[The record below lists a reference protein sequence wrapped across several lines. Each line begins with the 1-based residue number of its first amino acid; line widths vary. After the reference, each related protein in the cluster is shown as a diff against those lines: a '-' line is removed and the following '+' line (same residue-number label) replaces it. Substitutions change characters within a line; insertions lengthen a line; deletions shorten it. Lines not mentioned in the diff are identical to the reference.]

1 MEKSYFLSMTFNNIV
16 FQGRNQAY
24 GAYLLRKAYN
34 NHIMLAALLA
44 TALFSG
50 ALVIPLVQNIMFADQ
65 VALKDKPDDVFV
77 FTIPPDIPLPPPPKN
92 QPEKAEVVPPA
103 PKEKVKTEKYVPL
116 KVVSNETETTEVLP
130 DQAALKESNI
140 GTEKIEGVA
149 PAVPSIALTE
159 APPTGIEGGSG
170 EAETSNAPYLYAEE
184 MPEFDGGEKALIN
197 FLSKKIRYPAAAQRA
212 GVDGTVVV
220 TFVVGVT
227 GEITD
232 IEVLKGLGYGTEEE
246 AKRVIS
252 SMPKWKPG
260 KQNGRAVPVRYTL
273 PIRFNLQ

>member
-16 FQGRNQAY
+16 FKGRNQAY

-50 ALVIPLVQNIMFADQ
+50 ALVIPLVQNIFFEEPVKYKQPTA
-65 VALKDKPDDVFV
+65 VVITP
-77 FTIPPDIPLPPPPKN
+77 IDIVLPPPPVEPK
-92 QPEKAEVVPPA
+92 PAEAAVVPPA
-103 PKEKVKTEKYVPL
+103 PKEKVATEKYVTT
-116 KVVSNETETTEVLP
+116 KVVSDETDTPEELP
-130 DQAALKESNI
+130 DQAALKEANI

-149 PAVPSIALTE
+149 PTVPSIELTE
-159 APPTGIEGGSG
+159 APPIGIEGGTG
-170 EAETSNAPYLYAEE
+170 EVKETNEPFLTADQ
-184 MPEFDGGEKALIN
+184 MPEFNGGEKALFN
-197 FLSKKIRYPAAAQRA
+197 FLSKKMRYPAAAQSA
-212 GVDGTVVV
+212 GVEGTVVV
-220 TFVVGVT
+220 TFVVGTT

-232 IEVLKGLGYGTEEE
+232 IQVLKGLGYGTEEE

-260 KQNGRAVPVRYTL
+260 KQSGRAVPVRYTL